1 MGELAA
7 CRSGSN
13 NPQSFCHIF
22 ENKTNP
28 AGEKSKVKPCFWIF
42 HTEQRSVGLVNTS
55 KKTSC
60 GYSKEVDCE
69 LPGRDSQKPAAEV

>member
-1 MGELAA
+1 MDLDQIILKVSIIPLKIKLTLQG
-7 CRSGSN
+7 G
-13 NPQSFCHIF
+13 
-22 ENKTNP
+22 
-28 AGEKSKVKPCFWIF
+28 GGSKVKPCFWIL
-42 HTEQRSVGLVNTS
+42 HTEQRSVGLVNTG

>member
-1 MGELAA
+1 MDLDQIILKVSIIPLKIKLTLQG
-7 CRSGSN
+7 
-13 NPQSFCHIF
+13 
-22 ENKTNP
+22 KKK
-28 AGEKSKVKPCFWIF
+28 KSKVKPCFWIL
-42 HTEQRSVGLVNTS
+42 HTEQRSVGLVNTG